1 MAQRTPRNRSFVF
14 TINNINDDSEA
25 VLNALAVKYIVYGRE
40 EAPTTGQ
47 KHLQGYVT
55 FNSVQ
60 SLLQVKAKLPD
71 GAHVEV
77 AKGSAAQNRTYC
89 TKSLNFQER
98 GELPA
103 QGKRTDL
110 DIAIDLALTAGLNA
124 VAEQHPK
131 SWVLHS
137 KGLKELV
144 NTKREGLLG
153 RRGHKRVCLWLWGTS
168 GAGKTKWIYDN
179 FDSKQIWTDSG
190 SKDFYDGYDGQM
202 CAIFDDLDTQTKNF
216 KDLLRLSDPWH
227 NPTLNAKG
235 TRCVFTADY
244 VIVTTTLSIDRFMSD
259 RPHEDGLQLH
269 RRFVEL
275 HIVAGREPPTL
286 LEYITPNPED
296 DEPFQ
301 PFPEAQED
309 LNSLQL

>member
-1 MAQRTPRNRSFVF
+1 MAQRTPRNRSFCF
-14 TINNINDDSEA
+14 TINNIEDTTEQQ
-25 VLNALAVKYIVYGRE
+25 LNAVECRYMIFGRE
-40 EAPTTGQ
+40 VAPTTGQ
-47 KHLQGYVT
+47 RHLQGFVT
-55 FNSVQ
+55 FKNA
-60 SLLQVKAKLPD
+60 LGLQTVKEKLPF

-77 AKGSAAQNRTYC
+77 AKGSAAQNKAYC
-89 TKSLNFQER
+89 SKGGEFQER
-98 GELPA
+98 GEIPSP
-103 QGKRTDL
+103 GKRTDL
-110 DIAIDLALTAGLNA
+110 DVAIDLALSSGLNA

-131 SWVLHS
+131 AWVLHS

-153 RRGHKRVCLWLWGTS
+153 RRSHKRTCLWLWGPS

-179 FDSKQIWTDSG
+179 FDAKQIWTDSG
-190 SKDFYDGYDGQM
+190 SKDFYDGYDGQV
-202 CAIFDDLDTQTKNF
+202 CAILDDLDTQTKNF

-244 VIVTTTLSIDRFMSD
+244 VVVTTTLSIDRFMSD
-259 RPHEDGLQLH
+259 RPHEDGMQLH
-269 RRFVEL
+269 RRFTEL

-286 LEYITPNPED
+286 LEYMTPNPED

-301 PFPEAQED
+301 AFPEAQED